1 MIQKETVRKIAE
13 QLLRNLW
20 RTSSTGL
27 YNGKAG
33 LSLSL
38 FIASEYL
45 QDDTIEEAAYK
56 LFQESLIVRSSDIG
70 FENGLAG
77 IGYTLL
83 YLVENKYLEADFD
96 EIFGMQYETLIR
108 SFENIEKDPLRLVN
122 SLQVIYF
129 LSKVCSIKKEDD
141 RIEKIIKKI
150 FEGLEL
156 FLTVQFQDFVDIHY
170 INRKADVLNVY
181 QTYLKLIDYSGYSHF
196 SHALL
201 EDYAALYR
209 KGKIVSSLE
218 AGFYL
223 CRIAERY
230 NIKEYEDVINENINN
245 GINNI
250 YVCTLSLK
258 ERIDLAKIIDAIGGK
273 DIKGQDLLPDIEDLQ
288 KEKALQDLLTT
299 VDERSFPFG
308 YGGGLGR
315 FLIYCINKNTELL

>member
-1 MIQKETVRKIAE
+1 MIQKETVRKITGY
-13 QLLRNLW
+13 LLQNSEK
-20 RTSSTGL
+20 TSSTGL

-38 FIASEYL
+38 FIASEFL
-45 QDDTIEEAAYK
+45 QDEIIEDTAYELLK
-56 LFQESLIVRSSDIG
+56 KSLVIKNFDTS

-83 YLVENKYLEADFD
+83 YLVENKYLEADFN

-108 SFENIEKDPLRLVN
+108 SFENIEKDPLRLIN
-122 SLQVIYF
+122 SLQAIYF
-129 LSKVCSIKKEDD
+129 LSKVRSIKKEDV

-156 FLTVQFQDFVDIHY
+156 FLTVQFHDFVDIRY
-170 INRKADVLNVY
+170 INRKTDVLNIY
-181 QTYLKLIDYSGYSHF
+181 QTYLKLIDYSGYAQF

-209 KGKIVSSLE
+209 KGKIVSSLGT
-218 AGFYL
+218 GFYL
-223 CRIAERY
+223 SRIAEKH
-230 NIKEYEDVINENINN
+230 NLKGYEDVIHENINH

-250 YVCTLSLK
+250 HICTLSLK

-273 DIKGQDLLPDIEDLQ
+273 GIKGQDLLPDIEDLQ
-288 KEKALQDLLTT
+288 KEKALQNLLKTM
-299 VDERSFPFG
+299 DERAFPFG
-308 YGGGLGR
+308 YGAGLGR
-315 FLIYCINKNTELL
+315 LLIYCINKNIELL